1 MHLANRRLASA
12 LSADGDGAADPD
24 ETVGTEGPFVDE
36 QAASNST
43 TRMRSFFMPEVHDD
57 GHKTPVSSAAYPPL
71 TGRGGTME
79 SVRVLVVEDE
89 QLLADAVAEGLRRES
104 FAVDVAYDGDGALQ
118 RLGVNEYDVLVL
130 DRDLPVV
137 DGDEV
142 CRQVIARLPETRI
155 LMLTAAVAVADRVD
169 GLSLGADDYLG
180 KPFAFTEL
188 VARVRALGRRARAAT
203 PPVLERGDVRLDPNR
218 REVFRGGHYVAL
230 TRKEFA
236 VLDELLR
243 ADGGVVTAEQLLER
257 AWDEH
262 IDPFTNVLRVT
273 VMTLRRKLGDP
284 PVVETVA
291 GVGYQIP

>member
-1 MHLANRRLASA
+1 
-12 LSADGDGAADPD
+12 
-24 ETVGTEGPFVDE
+24 
-36 QAASNST
+36 
-43 TRMRSFFMPEVHDD
+43 MPEVHDD

-203 PPVLERGDVRLDPNR
+203 PPVLERGDLRLDPNR